1 MSTYKS
7 IAENPSSTVVAE
19 YNPERS
25 KETQHQSE
33 YQLEQEFLSL
43 LQANGY
49 QHLPINNNG
58 DLVRNLQVQ
67 IETLNGIKFSE
78 SEWKQFFIEYISN
91 QNESVADKSYKVQ
104 ENYIYVLKRDNGTNK
119 NICIIDKQNIH
130 NNSVQVI
137 NQYEAEGTR
146 KNRYDVTILVNG
158 LPMIHIELKR
168 RGVSLK
174 EAFNQIN
181 RYQRDSFWAGSGLFE
196 YVQLFVISNGTLTKY
211 YSNTTRDS
219 HVKEQLESRERKIK
233 SNTFEFTSWWTDSR
247 NKRIPD
253 LVDFTK
259 TFFSKHTLLSV
270 LIRYCVFTS
279 ERLLLVMRP
288 YQISAAERILSK
300 IKMSTSHK
308 KYGTVEAG
316 GYIWHA
322 TGSGKTL
329 TSFKTA
335 QLACNLPD
343 IDKVLFVV
351 DRKDLDYHTMKEY
364 DKFQKGAANS
374 NTSTAIL
381 KKQLEDPSARIIIT
395 TIQKLSRFINSN
407 KGHEVFRKNVVMIFD
422 ECHRSQ
428 FGEMHTAIT
437 SAFKKYFIYG
447 FTGTPI
453 LVDNSP
459 TGGNPLLKTTEQA
472 FGEKLHA
479 YTIVDAISDEN
490 VLPFRIDY
498 IATALKQDE
507 SNSHQFN
514 RVYREAVFNAP
525 DRIAKVSDYILEHF
539 DQKTYRNQDQGS
551 SYMYRKLSNIEEVAS
566 DKERDAAKQV
576 KEIRK
581 STKIDG
587 FNSIFAVSSIDSAKR
602 YYREIQ
608 SRNPMLKVAII
619 YSVSTNEEDLSNGLL
634 QDESL
639 NTGELDQSSRDFL
652 DSAIKDY
659 NGYFGTSYS
668 TSVDKFENYY
678 RDVSQRVKNREI
690 DLLIVV
696 NMFLTGLD
704 ATTLNTL
711 WVDKNLRFH
720 GLIQA
725 FSRTNRILNSVKR
738 FGNIVC
744 FRNLEG
750 ATNDALTM
758 FGDKDAKSIVLL
770 KSFKDYFEGWE
781 EDGEIHRGYKQV
793 VSELQVRFSDPV
805 SITGEQAE
813 KDFIKI
819 WGEELRLR
827 NILSSFDEFE
837 QNTLLSQREIQD
849 FQSVYLNL
857 YEKYRKTNGET
868 NKISL
873 EGIEFEIELVKQV
886 TINIDYILDLVKK
899 YRKSL
904 SADDKDS
911 EDIRKR
917 IDRSVKSSI
926 DLRKKGQLIEQFIE
940 SYSDIPDREIDE
952 DWRDFVDRSRELEL
966 EGIIKDENLNPKN
979 AKKFMFNA
987 FRDSEMRSTGTAFAN
1002 ILPPVSMFDEDNSH
1016 AITKE
1021 RVFARLIEYFEK
1033 YRGA

>member
-1 MSTYKS
+1 MSSYNT
-7 IAENPSSTVVAE
+7 IAESPNSTVVAE
-19 YNPERS
+19 YSSEPS
-25 KETQHQSE
+25 KQTHHQSE
-33 YQLEQEFLSL
+33 YQLEQEFLTL
-43 LQANGY
+43 LQDNGY
-49 QHLPINNNG
+49 QHLAINSNQ
-58 DLVRNLQVQ
+58 DLVRNLRSQL
-67 IETLNGIKFSE
+67 ELLNRIKFSDA
-78 SEWKQFFIEYISN
+78 EWNQFFIEYISN
-91 QNESVADKSYKVQ
+91 QKESVADKSYKVQ

-130 NNSVQVI
+130 SNSVQVI

-181 RYQRDSFWAGSGLFE
+181 RYKRDSFWADSGLFE

-219 HVKEQLESRERKIK
+219 HVKEQQESKNRKTT
-233 SNTFEFTSWWTDSR
+233 SNTFEFTSWWTDSK
-247 NKRIPD
+247 NKKIPD

-288 YQISAAERILSK
+288 YQIAAAERILSK

-351 DRKDLDYHTMKEY
+351 DRKDLDYQTMKEY

-381 KKQLEDPSARIIIT
+381 KKQLEDPCARIIIT

-453 LVDNSP
+453 LVANSP

-490 VLPFRIDY
+490 VLPFKIDY
-498 IATALKQDE
+498 IAIAPKQDE
-507 SNSHQFN
+507 SHSHQISRVN
-514 RVYREAVFNAP
+514 RAAVFNAP

-539 DQKTYRNQDQGS
+539 DQKTYRNQVQGS
-551 SYMYRKLSNIEEVAS
+551 SYTYRKLSNIEEVAS
-566 DKERDAAKQV
+566 DKERDGAKQV
-576 KEIRK
+576 KEIRQ

-587 FNSIFAVSSIDSAKR
+587 FNSIFAVSSIDSAKS

-619 YSVSTNEEDLSNGLL
+619 YSFSTNEEDLSNGLL

-696 NMFLTGLD
+696 NMFLTGFD

-725 FSRTNRILNSVKR
+725 FSRTNRILNSVKK

-793 VSELQVRFSDPV
+793 VSELQVRFSNPV

-868 NKISL
+868 NNISL

-904 SADDKDS
+904 SADDEDS

-940 SYSDIPDREIDE
+940 SYSDRPDREIDE
-952 DWRDFVDRSRELEL
+952 DWRYFVDRSRELEL

-979 AKKFMFNA
+979 AKKFISNA

>member
-1 MSTYKS
+1 MSSYNT
-7 IAENPSSTVVAE
+7 IAENPNSTVVAE
-19 YNPERS
+19 YTPER
-25 KETQHQSE
+25 KTNTNYQSE
-33 YQLEQEFLSL
+33 HELETEFISL
-43 LQANGY
+43 LCLNGY
-49 QHLPINNNG
+49 QYLTITNND
-58 DLVRNLQVQ
+58 DLVRNLRSSL
-67 IETLNGIKFSE
+67 ESLNKIKFSDA
-78 SEWKQFFIEYISN
+78 EWARMFMDYLSSR
-91 QNESVADKSYKVQ
+91 NESIEDKTFKIQDSP
-104 ENYIYVLKRDNGTNK
+104 IYSLKRDNGSSK
-119 NICIIDKQNIH
+119 NICIVDRANLH
-130 NNSVQVI
+130 NNSIQVI
-137 NQYEAEGTR
+137 NQYEAVGTH
-146 KNRYDVTILVNG
+146 KNRYDVTILING
-158 LPMIHIELKR
+158 LPMVHIELKR
-168 RGVSLK
+168 RGVKLK

-181 RYQRDSFWAGSGLFE
+181 RYQRDSFWADSGLFE

-219 HVKEQLESRERKIK
+219 HVREQQESKNRKTT
-233 SNTFEFTSWWTDSR
+233 SNTFEFTSWWTDAK
-247 NKRIPD
+247 NKKIPD
-253 LVDFTK
+253 LMDFTK

-288 YQISAAERILSK
+288 YQIAAAERILSK

-308 KYGTVEAG
+308 KYGTAEAG

-343 IDKVLFVV
+343 IEKVLFVV
-351 DRKDLDYHTMKEY
+351 DRKDLDYQTMKEY
-364 DKFQKGAANS
+364 DKLQKGAANS

-381 KKQLEDPSARIIIT
+381 KKQLEDPKARIIIT

-407 KGHEVFRKNVVMIFD
+407 KGHEVFRKHVVMIFD

-437 SAFKKYFIYG
+437 SAFRKYFICG

-453 LVDNSP
+453 LIDNSP
-459 TGGNPLLKTTEQA
+459 SGGNPLLKTTEQA

-479 YTIVDAISDEN
+479 YTIVDAIRDEN
-490 VLPFRIDY
+490 VLPLKIDY
-498 IATALKQDE
+498 FAIAPKQDE
-507 SNSHQFN
+507 SNSHQID
-514 RVYREAVFNAP
+514 RVNREAVFNAP
-525 DRIAKVSDYILEHF
+525 ARIAKVTDYILEHF
-539 DQKTYRNQDQGS
+539 DQKTYRNQTQGS
-551 SYMYRKLSNIEEVAS
+551 SYTYRKLSNIEEVAS
-566 DKERDAAKQV
+566 DKERDAIKQV
-576 KEIRK
+576 KEIRQ
-581 STKIDG
+581 STKLDG

-608 SRNPMLKVAII
+608 SRNPMLKIAII
-619 YSVSTNEEDLSNGLL
+619 YSFSTNEEDVSNGLL
-634 QDESL
+634 EDESL
-639 NTGELDQSSRDFL
+639 NTGALDQSSRDFL
-652 DSAIKDY
+652 DSAIQDY

-696 NMFLTGLD
+696 NMFLTGFD

-725 FSRTNRILNSVKR
+725 FSRTNRILNSVKK

-770 KSFKDYFEGWE
+770 KPFKDYFEGWE

-793 VSELQVRFSDPV
+793 VSELKVRFSDPV

-813 KDFIKI
+813 KDFIKL

-837 QNTLLSQREIQD
+837 QNTLLNQREIQD

-857 YEKYRKTNGET
+857 YEKYRKMNGEP
-868 NKISL
+868 NNISL
-873 EGIEFEIELVKQV
+873 EGIEFEIELIKQV
-886 TINIDYILDLVKK
+886 TVNIDYILALVSR

-904 SADDKDS
+904 TEADEDS
-911 EDIRKR
+911 EDIRKL

-926 DLRKKGQLIEQFIE
+926 DLRNKGKLIEQFIE
-940 SYSDIPDREIDE
+940 AYPDRRDRETDE
-952 DWRDFVDRSRELEL
+952 DWREFVDRSRELEL
-966 EGIIKDENLNPKN
+966 EGIIKDENLNPNN
-979 AKKFMFNA
+979 ARKFMLNA
-987 FRDSEMRSTGTAFAN
+987 FRDSEIRSTGTAFAN

-1021 RVFARLIEYFEK
+1021 RVFERLIAYFEK

>member
-1 MSTYKS
+1 MASYST
-7 IAENPSSTVVAE
+7 IAENPNSTVVAE
-19 YNPERS
+19 YNSERINES
-25 KETQHQSE
+25 QHQSE

-43 LQANGY
+43 LKANGY
-49 QHLPINNNG
+49 ERLPISNNG
-58 DLVRNLQVQ
+58 DLLRNLRVQ
-67 IETLNGIKFSE
+67 LENLNKIKFTNN
-78 SEWKQFFIEYISN
+78 EWNQILTEYISN
-91 QNESVADKSYKVQ
+91 QNESIEDKSFKVQ
-104 ENYIYVLKRDNGTNK
+104 ENHIFVLKRDNGSNK
-119 NICIIDKQNIH
+119 NVCIIDKVNIH

-146 KNRYDVTILVNG
+146 KNRYDVTVLVNG
-158 LPMIHIELKR
+158 LPMVHIELKR
-168 RGVSLK
+168 RGVKLK

-181 RYQRDSFWAGSGLFE
+181 RYQRDSFWADSGLFE

-219 HVKEQLESRERKIK
+219 HVKEQQESRERKTT
-233 SNTFEFTSWWTDSR
+233 SNTFEFTSWWTDAK
-247 NKRIPD
+247 NKKIPD

-279 ERLLLVMRP
+279 ENLLLVMRP
-288 YQISAAERILSK
+288 YQIAAAESILSK

-351 DRKDLDYHTMKEY
+351 DRKDLDYQTMKEY

-381 KKQLEDPSARIIIT
+381 KEQLEDPKARIIIT
-395 TIQKLSRFINSN
+395 TIQKLSRFINAN
-407 KGHEVFRKNVVMIFD
+407 KGHEVFRKHVVMIFD

-437 SAFKKYFIYG
+437 TAFKKYYIYG

-472 FGEKLHA
+472 FGDKLHA
-479 YTIVDAISDEN
+479 YTIVDAIRDEN
-490 VLPFRIDY
+490 VLPLKIDY
-498 IATALKQDE
+498 FAIAPKQDE
-507 SNSHQFN
+507 SNSHQIN
-514 RVYREAVFNAP
+514 RVNREAVFNAP
-525 DRIAKVSDYILEHF
+525 GRIAKVSDYILEHF
-539 DQKTYRNQDQGS
+539 DQKTYRNQVQGS
-551 SYMYRKLSNIEEVAS
+551 SYTYRKLSNIEEVAS
-566 DKERDAAKQV
+566 DKERDATKQV
-576 KEIRK
+576 KEIRQ
-581 STKIDG
+581 STKLDG

-608 SRNPMLKVAII
+608 SRNSMLKVATI
-619 YSVSTNEEDLSNGLL
+619 YSFSANEEDLSNGLL
-634 QDESL
+634 HDESL

-652 DSAIKDY
+652 DSAIQDY

-696 NMFLTGLD
+696 NMFLTGFD

-725 FSRTNRILNSVKR
+725 FSRTNRILNSVKK

-770 KSFKDYFEGWE
+770 KPFKDYFEGWE

-813 KDFIKI
+813 KDFIKL

-857 YEKYRKTNGET
+857 YEKYRKMNGES
-868 NKISL
+868 NNISL

-904 SADDKDS
+904 SS
-911 EDIRKR
+911 EDEDLDDIRKR
-917 IDRSVKSSI
+917 IDLSVKSSI

-940 SYSDIPDREIDE
+940 AYPDRPDREIDE
-952 DWRDFVDRSRELEL
+952 DWREFVDRSRELEL
-966 EGIIKDENLNPKN
+966 EEIIKDENLNPNN
-979 AKKFMFNA
+979 ARKFMLNA
-987 FRDSEMRSTGTAFAN
+987 FRDSEIRSTGTAFAN

-1021 RVFARLIEYFEK
+1021 RVFERLIAYFEK